1 MIKEVVMPAANRQL
15 SDLRPHTVNVD
26 DELWLAAVRRAEEE
40 RKSISQI
47 INDAMREYL
56 LGTHRDSDLG

>member
-1 MIKEVVMPAANRQL
+1 MPNQL

-26 DELWLAAVRRAEEE
+26 DELWLAAAKRAEQEH
-40 RKSISQI
+40 RSISQI

-56 LGTHRDSDLG
+56 FGTRSERSELG